1 MYDEEMVNLYTKF
14 VLSRHA
20 IWEARQAGESQPW
33 TKDPILAN
41 RKFTNCFRVLD
52 PGSQFVLT
60 DLYTENPLDF
70 LARCVFYRLTNLPK
84 TWRYLRTVLGRYPVV
99 SDFTVGA
106 ENLTSILHQY
116 RDAGNRVFSGAYI
129 IIPEPGTANDK
140 ISGAVRVAQRFVED
154 GAGKFL
160 ACDTQA
166 ERYTTLLSTAGI
178 GNFLA
183 MQILTD
189 WGYGQD
195 VSYENEFISA
205 GPGAQRGAA
214 HLNPTLRANEVIY
227 DLTVT
232 WSDEPLVQLGRA
244 SLSLMDV
251 QNTLCEFSKYHRF
264 AVAGKAYGT
273 GGYRPAHPGP
283 QPKPVLPVWMRSI
296 A

>member
-1 MYDEEMVNLYTKF
+1 MYENDMVNLYVKF

-20 IWEARQAGESQPW
+20 IWESRQEGMPQPW

-41 RKFTNCFRVLD
+41 RKFTNVFRVLD

-60 DLYTENPLDF
+60 DLATDKPLDY

-84 TWRYLRTVLGRYPVV
+84 TWRYLRAAMGRYPEV

-106 ENLTSILHQY
+106 ENLVSILHQY
-116 RDAGNRVFSGAYI
+116 RDAGNTVFSGAYI
-129 IIPEPGTANDK
+129 IVPEPGTANDK
-140 ISGAVRVAQRFVED
+140 ITGAVRVTQKFVEE

-160 ACDTQA
+160 LCDSQQ
-166 ERYTTLLSTAGI
+166 ERYNTLRATPGI

-195 VSYENEFISA
+195 VNYENEFISA

-214 HLNPTLRANEVIY
+214 HLNPSLKADHVIR
-227 DLTVT
+227 DLTKQ
-232 WSDEPLVQLGRA
+232 WYGEPLLSVGSA
-244 SLSLMDV
+244 FPSLMDV

-264 AVAGKAYGT
+264 AVAGKRYGT

-283 QPKPVLPVWMRSI
+283 QPKPVLPVWMRSLT
-296 A
+296 